1 MWSSHAMTI
10 SKRIEFALSPF
21 EGLELSLKKI
31 TGWTIRILGQ
41 SSGGGLSLLLT
52 LTRLGYQKHFYPDF
66 Y

>member
-1 MWSSHAMTI
+1 MWSSHAMAI
-10 SKRIEFALSPF
+10 RKRIEFALSPI
-21 EGLELSLKKI
+21 EGLELGLKKI

>member
-10 SKRIEFALSPF
+10 SKRIEFALSPI

-41 SSGGGLSLLLT
+41 SSGGGLS
-52 LTRLGYQKHFYPDF
+52 
-66 Y
+66 